1 MNLIGRMLASRYELL
16 EKIGHGGMATVY
28 KTKDHVL
35 NRFVAVKVLKE
46 EFITD
51 IEFIKRFKSEAT
63 TAASLTHPNIVS
75 IYDVG
80 NEGDVYYIVMELI
93 QGKTLKEI
101 IIEDG
106 KLSWKWSV
114 NIAIQIASALETA
127 HKNNL
132 IHRDIKP
139 HNIIITEDGMAKVT
153 DFGIAKAVS
162 NSTITAF
169 GTTIGSVHYFSPEH
183 AKGGN
188 TDAKS
193 DIYSLGIV
201 MYEMLTGRV
210 PFDADTPVSVA
221 LMQVQEEP
229 IEPRKLNPQIPLSVN
244 NIILKAMQKDPDDR
258 YQNATEMLIDLSTAL
273 KRPDDDF
280 VKINKKFDTLQTQKI
295 STLYDIDGKVLPEEE
310 DDDEEEDQVRRP
322 KIKKKKRGIFGFLK
336 DHVLVSFM
344 LLSIILFSVA
354 LGGTILFMN
363 LTKSKDV
370 QIPNLVKNSEGQRYT
385 EAQALEIYNK
395 TEFKK
400 KNKLKIV
407 YVEDDT
413 YNGEKI
419 EDGQVVRQNPPY
431 LANRKIKAKEQI
443 TIYVRKAKE
452 TKTLTMIDLK
462 GKNKTEAAN
471 MLLELGHSGT
481 VKYEEESSES
491 LASGLVLKV
500 MIQGQ
505 EVNSGTEFKDNDEI
519 TLVVSSG
526 SEKIDV
532 PNVLGKTESEA
543 KTELENNGFAVK
555 VENSEDETKS
565 DGVVIKQSITDKAIL
580 GDIITITVNKKPQ
593 DHKGTVIVNVQSFTG
608 YKEPTSTPA
617 QTGENDEDNSNS
629 TPTPTPTPVA
639 TPKNVTVKATID
651 GKEMSATCA
660 ENKTD
665 LKFEFTGKSANTK
678 ISVSVDGSWIGKD
691 YTMDLSKQDQSI
703 TITK

>member
-1 MNLIGRMLASRYELL
+1 MNLIGRMLANRYEIL
-16 EKIGHGGMATVY
+16 EKIGVGGMATVY
-28 KTKDHVL
+28 KAKCHVL

-51 IEFIKRFKSEAT
+51 IEFIRRFKSEAQ

-101 IIEDG
+101 IVEDG

-183 AKGGN
+183 AKGGV

-229 IEPRKLNPQIPLSVN
+229 IEPRKLNPQIPISVN
-244 NIILKAMQKDPDDR
+244 NIILKAMQKDPADR
-258 YQNATEMLIDLSTAL
+258 YQSATEMLVDLSTAL

-280 VKINKKFDTLQTQKI
+280 VKINKKFDTLQTQKL
-295 STLYDIDGKVLPEEE
+295 STLYDIDNKAIKDD
-310 DDDEEEDQVRRP
+310 DDDEEEVARP
-322 KIKKKKRGIFGFLK
+322 RNKKKRGFFGFMK
-336 DHVLVSFM
+336 DHIFLSFI
-344 LLSIILFSVA
+344 LIAVILFSVA
-354 LGGTILFMN
+354 LGGTILIMN

-370 QIPNLVKNSEGQRYT
+370 QIPNLVKSASGVRLT
-385 EAQALEIYNK
+385 EQQAVEIYNS

-400 KNKLKIV
+400 KNDLKIE
-407 YVEDDT
+407 YVEDET
-413 YNGEKI
+413 VNGENV
-419 EDGQVVRQNPPY
+419 EPGQVVKQNPNY
-431 LANRKIKAKEQI
+431 VENRKIKVKDQI
-443 TIYVRKAKE
+443 TIYVRKEREA
-452 TKTLTMIDLK
+452 KTLKMIDLT
-462 GKNKTEAAN
+462 GKTTEEAEKLLADLGYVGKITYEDENSDSLKTG
-471 MLLELGHSGT
+471 LIIRQTIQSG
-481 VKYEEESSES
+481 
-491 LASGLVLKV
+491 
-500 MIQGQ
+500 I
-505 EVNSGTEFKDNDEI
+505 EFKDNADL
-519 TLVVSSG
+519 TLTISKG
-526 SEKIDV
+526 SDKVDV
-532 PNVLGKTESEA
+532 PNALGKTEEEA
-543 KTELENNGFAVK
+543 KKLIGDAGFTVK
-555 VENSEDETKS
+555 VEYTENNDKS
-565 DGVVIKQSITDKAIL
+565 DGIVLKQSNTDKAKT
-580 GDIITITVNKKPQ
+580 DEVITITVNK
-593 DHKGTVIVNVQSFTG
+593 VQKTKS
-608 YKEPTSTPA
+608 
-617 QTGENDEDNSNS
+617 
-629 TPTPTPTPVA
+629 VA
-639 TPKNVTVKATID
+639 VTI
-651 GKEMSATCA
+651 
-660 ENKTD
+660 
-665 LKFEFTGKSANTK
+665 
-678 ISVSVDGSWIGKD
+678 
-691 YTMDLSKQDQSI
+691 DLSKYVQVAKAPTNTVDNTTNSTTTDTPGVTTAEVKLKVGDDVYGGEKYDVTTKPTI
-703 TITK
+703 TIYGKGNMKVALIIDGITKITKDIDFNKDTTLAFP